1 MAGNE
6 SYYVHDLE
14 WFVDKSRNTDISTE
28 HIRNTRDEIL
38 IKLVKAY
45 LFSSDWPMASKF
57 EAWIEWTADV
67 ELCQLLCKYRVPHP
81 FYRALTDRPQS
92 RVSSN
97 SHTPS
102 QWRGVC
108 TRTLNAREAE
118 SHSEYL
124 PRMPVGKEPPRA
136 PQVHV
141 PVTLCSPRPVVRS
154 RSPKPPVDPLAPSP
168 TK

>member
-6 SYYVHDLE
+6 RHYEHDLE
-14 WFVDKSRNTDISTE
+14 WFVERTRNTDISTE
-28 HIRNTRDEIL
+28 HIRNTRDEI
-38 IKLVKAY
+38 ITKNVKAY
-45 LFSSDWPMASKF
+45 LFTHDLPMDPKF
-57 EAWIEWTADV
+57 EAWIEWTADA

-81 FYRALTDRPQS
+81 FYRVLTDRPQS

-97 SHTPS
+97 SRTPS

-108 TRTLNAREAE
+108 TRTVDAREAE
-118 SHSEYL
+118 SQSEYL

-136 PQVHV
+136 PQTHV
-141 PVTLCSPRPVVRS
+141 PTNLCSPRPVVTS
-154 RSPKPPVDPLAPSP
+154 RSPKSPVDPLSPSP